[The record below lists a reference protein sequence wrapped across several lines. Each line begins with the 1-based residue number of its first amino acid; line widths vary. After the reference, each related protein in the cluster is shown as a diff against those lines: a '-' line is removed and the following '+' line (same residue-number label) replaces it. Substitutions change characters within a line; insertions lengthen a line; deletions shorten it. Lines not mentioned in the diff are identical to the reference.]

1 MRSDTIKK
9 GIERI
14 PHRALLKAT
23 GITDEEMDRPFI
35 GVANSWN
42 EIVPG
47 HLNLRELAGFVKA
60 GIYGAGGVPFEFGT
74 IGICDGI
81 AMGHVGMNFALPSR
95 ELISDSVES
104 MVEAHR
110 FDGLVL
116 LCSCDKIIP
125 GMLMALLRLN
135 IPSIVVTGGP
145 MLADMRNGKTVTISS
160 AFEAVGRAG
169 KGNLSEGEAKEIED
183 ISAPTC
189 GSCQGLYTANTMS
202 CLTEILGLSLPGCAT
217 AHAISAKKKR
227 IAKQSGNR
235 VVELVREDKKPL
247 DIITRG
253 SFENAIIADMLMGGS
268 TNTVL
273 HLLAIANE
281 AKIDISLGDFDRISD
296 STPHICS
303 IDPSGSH
310 TMKDIENAGGV
321 PAVFKQAKSILN
333 DEKTVSKKTVYEI
346 ADDVGDVDKSI
357 IRTLEAPV
365 HKTGGITIL
374 YGNLAECGSVIKSIA
389 VNEDML
395 THTGPAKVFDSEDDA
410 IRYILEDKVSEG
422 EVIVIRYVGLK
433 GAPGMPEMLSPTAAI
448 AGMGYK
454 SVALITDGRF
464 SGATRGPCI
473 GHVTPEAIEGGTI
486 GIVRDGDLISIDIP
500 KKQINV
506 KLEDGEIAKRKE
518 GFKPPE
524 RNLTGYLSRYA
535 SMVSSADKGGIFNN
549 PPLS

>member
-9 GIERI
+9 GIEHI

-23 GITDEEMDRPFI
+23 GVTDEEMDRPFI

-42 EIVPG
+42 EIIPG

-60 GIYGAGGVPFEFGT
+60 GIYEAGGVPFEFGC

-125 GMLMALLRLN
+125 GMLMALSRLN

-145 MLADMRNGKTVTISS
+145 MLSEMKMGKTVTISS

-169 KGNLSEGEAKEIED
+169 KGDLSENEAKEIED

-202 CLTEILGLSLPGCAT
+202 CLTEVLGLSLSGCAT
-217 AHAISAKKKR
+217 AHAVSAKKKR
-227 IAKQSGNR
+227 IAKLSGNR
-235 VVELVREDKKPL
+235 VVELVKEDIKPL
-247 DIITRG
+247 DILTRG
-253 SFENAIIADMLMGGS
+253 SFENAIVADMLMGGS

-281 AKIDISLGDFDRISD
+281 AGIDITLDDFDRISD

-303 IDPSGSH
+303 IDPSGPH
-310 TMKDIENAGGV
+310 TMKDIEDAGGV
-321 PAVFKQAKSILN
+321 PAVFKQAKTILN
-333 DEKTVSKKTVYEI
+333 NEKTVSKKTVYEI
-346 ADDVGDVDKSI
+346 ADGMGLVDQSI
-357 IRTLEAPV
+357 IRTLDEPV
-365 HKTGGITIL
+365 HNTGGITIL
-374 YGNLAECGSVIKSIA
+374 YGNLAEAGAVIKSIA

-395 THTGPAKVFDSEDDA
+395 THEGPAKVFDSEDDA
-410 IRYILEDKVSEG
+410 IQFILDSKVNEG
-422 EVIVIRYVGLK
+422 DVIVIRYVGLK
-433 GAPGMPEMLSPTAAI
+433 GAPGMPEMLGPTAAI

-486 GIVRDGDLISIDIP
+486 GILKDGDIIAIDIP
-500 KKQINV
+500 KKAINV
-506 KLEDGEIAKRKE
+506 KLSDEEISNRKKD
-518 GFKPPE
+518 FRPPE
-524 RNLTGYLSRYA
+524 RKLKGYLYRYA
-535 SMVSSADKGGIFNN
+535 SMVSSADKGGVFR
-549 PPLS
+549 

>member
-60 GIYGAGGVPFEFGT
+60 GIYEAGGVPFEFGT

-145 MLADMRNGKTVTISS
+145 MLADMRKGKTVTISS

-169 KGNLSEGEAKEIED
+169 KGDLSEVEAKEIED

-247 DIITRG
+247 DIITKG

-321 PAVFKQAKSILN
+321 PAVFKQAKSILK
-333 DEKTVSKKTVYEI
+333 DEKTVSKKSVYEI
-346 ADDVGDVDKSI
+346 ADGVGDVDRSI

-395 THTGPAKVFDSEDDA
+395 THTGPAKVFNSEDDA

-506 KLEDGEIAKRKE
+506 KLEDKEIAKRKE
-518 GFKPPE
+518 DFKPPE
-524 RNLTGYLSRYA
+524 RNLKGYLSRYA
-535 SMVSSADKGGIFNN
+535 SMVSSADKGGICNN
-549 PPLS
+549 PLP